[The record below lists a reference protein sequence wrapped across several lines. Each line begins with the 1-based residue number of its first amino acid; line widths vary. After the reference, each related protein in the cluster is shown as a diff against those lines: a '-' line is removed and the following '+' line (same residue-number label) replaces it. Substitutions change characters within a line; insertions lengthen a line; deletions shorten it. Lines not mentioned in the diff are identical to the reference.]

1 MWKKQ
6 SKTGQKD
13 NQPLNNHNSEI
24 VHVEEKKYP
33 SISILSAAAV
43 AVIFITL
50 GAAIHYT
57 TASLTNF
64 NLEYSELQL
73 QGAETADKRN
83 KENKNFTQIEKN
95 KTETTRLQT
104 NERSKTRARERR
116 EIVLKKHQNYISLDK
131 IVKKLKKLT
140 KIRNRRHLP
149 KHLLHRYLSL
159 IQQIEE
165 QNRHHIN
172 LTLAAKN
179 FVESV
184 VKHIDSYK
192 KNSTKRNIEEDIE
205 ETTDEVY
212 PKVINDETEKPLDHT
227 STPSYS
233 YDMNNEIKA
242 DITALTKVEN
252 KVEVETGITNFTMV
266 TEPNNDGNGSEKQ
279 SWNETSNQNKNNNK
293 PVSEQHKN
301 DSFEI
306 IKTNNTHH
314 VYVNQIKSNQTYKQ
328 HSKDRVNTNTSF
340 IYHFHNFFLD
350 STQSNKKSIH
360 SLTNN
365 QTNFYEISVTR
376 LTSLNDATKSFQ
388 SEVTSREFL
397 INNQLLL
404 NTKNKSQI
412 TDVYETKYSLQTSK
426 IILQASE
433 IHLKN
438 SEFSQNS
445 SESLPASK
453 ISLQDSKMNLQANEM
468 HSKTSKINPQASK
481 ISMHVSEIHFQVS
494 EINLQASEIT
504 SQISLINLQASEIL
518 TLEVSESV
526 QINQN
531 HNVPAKSSLPEIN
544 LSNKSK
550 YEAHSIITNMNA
562 LKSFHFKNEAKK
574 VDLKP
579 SYSSHFSRH
588 SFENSFK
595 QEDMLKIN
603 VHSNNTLVMKSSI
616 LGEILPTK
624 SFTTKTQ
631 LDYPTIEDNNYGINM
646 MTTSINITSSFTKHL
661 DDDDQDLKDFF
672 AHVQI
677 ENSSIIRTIFSRSLS
692 VNTHPTTMFTLP
704 SHRIIQSS
712 SHAVNLINVSTTN
725 RSKLFVSTTNSSF
738 HQAKTNGASTVFIQQ
753 NNINTKFSKSNKNIL
768 IGDLFDTSEK
778 ITENLQQNKN
788 EIKISDSVNN
798 KNSAFSRN
806 FVTSSIAVTSNDT
819 DTSINFV
826 TSSNSV
832 TTQPAYYNEYNS
844 QSNPTTN
851 TQASTIVETNSDDL
865 HHTNKNEQRTQNPMK
880 LSKKP
885 QHSFMRNNTNN
896 NAAYST
902 KSYSNQKNHIVMN
915 NTMILNNQVGK
926 KNPFA
931 TLQPTLQTM
940 QQQQTT
946 TWQHITNPITDL
958 LISNEAKSRDQI
970 TQILSDSET
979 QDKKTNVG
987 PGVIKFLQQTL
998 LHIDENAKLA
1008 VKSTN
1013 SSVNTSPYTLDW
1025 ICRNDVTDWST
1036 AYIIGMSRFLQN
1048 HIITCKQNEFLQK
1061 FRLSDNKD
1069 NFFPLFRYEYV
1080 CCSLALVKT

>member
-1 MWKKQ
+1 MLKKQ

-13 NQPLNNHNSEI
+13 NQPLYNHNSEI

-33 SISILSAAAV
+33 SFSILSAAAV

-50 GAAIHYT
+50 GATIHYT
-57 TASLTNF
+57 TVSLTNF

-73 QGAETADKRN
+73 PEAETAERN
-83 KENKNFTQIEKN
+83 KENKNLTQIEKN

-131 IVKKLKKLT
+131 IVKKLKNLT

-212 PKVINDETEKPLDHT
+212 PKVLNDETEKILDHT

-233 YDMNNEIKA
+233 YNMNNEIKA

-266 TEPNNDGNGSEKQ
+266 TEPNNDDNSSEKQ
-279 SWNETSNQNKNNNK
+279 SRNETSNQNKNNSK
-293 PVSEQHKN
+293 PDFEQHKN
-301 DSFEI
+301 VSFEN
-306 IKTNNTHH
+306 IKTNNTHY
-314 VYVNQIKSNQTYKQ
+314 VYVNQIKSNQTNKQ
-328 HSKDRVNTNTSF
+328 HYSKDRVNTNTSF
-340 IYHFHNFFLD
+340 IYHFHNSFLD
-350 STQSNKKSIH
+350 NTQSNKKTIY
-360 SLTNN
+360 SLTNI
-365 QTNFYEISVTR
+365 QTSFYEISVAR
-376 LTSLNDATKSFQ
+376 STSLNNATKSFQ
-388 SEVTSREFL
+388 SEVKSREFL
-397 INNQLLL
+397 INNQLLP

-433 IHLKN
+433 IYLKN
-438 SEFSQNS
+438 SEFSQHS

-453 ISLQDSKMNLQANEM
+453 ISLQDSEMNLQANEM
-468 HSKTSKINPQASK
+468 YLKTSEIYPQASK
-481 ISMHVSEIHFQVS
+481 TSMHVSKIHFQVS
-494 EINLQASEIT
+494 ETNLQASEIT
-504 SQISLINLQASEIL
+504 SQISLINFQASKIS
-518 TLEVSESV
+518 TLQVSESV
-526 QINQN
+526 QVNQN
-531 HNVPAKSSLPEIN
+531 HNFPAKSLLPEIN

-562 LKSFHFKNEAKK
+562 LKNVHFKNQAKK

-595 QEDMLKIN
+595 QEAMQEIN
-603 VHSNNTLVMKSSI
+603 VHSNNPLVMKSSI

-631 LDYPTIEDNNYGINM
+631 LDPNPTMEDSIYGTNT

-677 ENSSIIRTIFSRSLS
+677 ENSSIIRTNLSWPLS
-692 VNTHPTTMFTLP
+692 VNTNPTTMFTLP
-704 SHRIIQSS
+704 SHRIIQPS
-712 SHAVNLINVSTTN
+712 SHAVTLINLSTTN
-725 RSKLFVSTTNSSF
+725 RSKLFVSTTVSSF
-738 HQAKTNGASTVFIQQ
+738 HQAKNTGASTVFIQQ

-768 IGDLFDTSEK
+768 IGDLFDSSEK
-778 ITENLQQNKN
+778 ISENLQQNKK

-798 KNSAFSRN
+798 KNSDFSIN
-806 FVTSSIAVTSNDT
+806 FVTSSIAVTSS

-826 TSSNSV
+826 ISSNSV

-851 TQASTIVETNSDDL
+851 AQAPTIVKTNSDDL
-865 HHTNKNEQRTQNPMK
+865 HHTIKNEQRTQN
-880 LSKKP
+880 LITFSKKL
-885 QHSFMRNNTNN
+885 QHSFSRNNTNN
-896 NAAYST
+896 DAAYST
-902 KSYSNQKNHIVMN
+902 KSYNIPKNHMVMN
-915 NTMILNNQVGK
+915 DTIIFNNQVGE
-926 KNPFA
+926 KNTFA

-940 QQQQTT
+940 QQQQLT

-1008 VKSTN
+1008 VKATN

-1048 HIITCKQNEFLQK
+1048 HIINCKQNEFLQK